1 MSGNKS
7 RERQISSSPNM
18 PNVSDMRP
26 KPREPIHKTRR
37 LSVEHVENLYQVSTT
52 EESYTET
59 STNQTLLDL
68 LDEHALLRE
77 NADLTEDDDGDEM
90 ERSEREPSLEPPLS
104 MRQHEPLPVNVS
116 RKSSVQYENTT
127 PRHTVPPR
135 LNSQNT
141 EGIGNFVVIVI
152 FSAISLLV
160 ASYLLSSPSPKPK
173 VPVCVRFDTLE
184 SSFATVDD
192 TLWDALNVSLQR
204 ATGER
209 RRREPGTFLFLHHG
223 ATSTMNGFME
233 NITKITTGCFGG
245 TEPILLDSQYFKRSD
260 IEEDFGVFIA
270 QQTLPLK
277 QRGVMVVR
285 NLEDIPPKA
294 AQAFHSFCD
303 PEEPQVDRA
312 VIYFTMDTSKV
323 ETDPDKREAM
333 SALANAEH
341 LLHRLW
347 EKELRPEVLDP
358 LIVRLTENVYRIV

>member
-7 RERQISSSPNM
+7 QEKQISSSPTM
-18 PNVSDMRP
+18 LNVSDKRP
-26 KPREPIHKTRR
+26 KRRGPIHKTRR
-37 LSVEHVENLYQVSTT
+37 PSAEHIENQYKVSTT
-52 EESYTET
+52 DEADTEMNT
-59 STNQTLLDL
+59 SQTYIG
-68 LDEHALLRE
+68 EHILLRDKV
-77 NADLTEDDDGDEM
+77 DLTEEEDDDEM
-90 ERSEREPSLEPPLS
+90 ERTEREPSLEPPLS
-104 MRQHEPLPVNVS
+104 MSQHESLPTS
-116 RKSSVQYENTT
+116 RKVQYENTT
-127 PRHTVPPR
+127 PRHTVPPP
-135 LNSQNT
+135 LSQDT
-141 EGIGNFVVIVI
+141 EGIGNFVVIAI
-152 FSAISLLV
+152 FLAISLLV
-160 ASYLLSSPSPKPK
+160 AAYLLSSPTSKPSM
-173 VPVCVRFDTLE
+173 PVCVRFDTLE

-223 ATSTMNGFME
+223 STSTMNGFIE
-233 NITKITTGCFGG
+233 NITKITAGCFGG

-270 QQTLPLK
+270 QQTLPLREK
-277 QRGVMVVR
+277 GVMVVR

-312 VIYFTMDTSKV
+312 LIYFTMDTSKV
-323 ETDPDKREAM
+323 ETDQEKRRAM
-333 SALANAEH
+333 SALAIAEH

-347 EKELRPEVLDP
+347 ENELRPEVLDP